1 MKKILFLIPLL
12 AIASLAGCAKQAKN
26 SESQGTSTSESYSG
40 DSSSKDSS
48 SSGSSSEGS
57 SSSSSS
63 ESGGDTPSDIVAYY
77 SSITTQTGTTLLDAL
92 NTLNTSKRKKMMGY
106 DGMRSLFQYTDR
118 ADGVPAD
125 KIVGFYDNSYLSA
138 TWDSG
143 KTWNR
148 EHVWPNSR
156 GGKNVF
162 GSGAIDADM
171 HMVRPASVSVNSGRG
186 NLFFAASGAYDP
198 GDPVPNYR
206 GISARIIFYCAIADK
221 RLTLVDKTDDNS
233 DNHTMG
239 KLSDLLKWN
248 LEYLPSTDS
257 NAALE
262 LRVEQFRNNAIYS
275 RSDLQGNRNPFIDH
289 PEYACKIWGDT
300 NDATRNICKGLM

>member
-12 AIASLAGCAKQAKN
+12 AIASLAGCARQAKE
-26 SESQGTSTSESYSG
+26 SQSQGTSMSESYD

-48 SSGSSSEGS
+48 SDSSSSGGS
-57 SSSSSS
+57 SSSSSID
-63 ESGGDTPSDIVAYY
+63 EDLPEDVDEYY
-77 SSITTQTGTTLLDAL
+77 SSITTETGNDLLNAL
-92 NTLNTSKRKKMMGY
+92 NTLNNSKRKKMMGY
-106 DGMRSLFQYTDR
+106 DNMRYLFKYTDR
-118 ADGVPAD
+118 ADGVPD
-125 KIVGFYDNSYLSA
+125 NKIVGFYDNASLSA
-138 TWDSG
+138 DWDSG

-162 GSGAIDADM
+162 GNGAIDADM

-186 NLFFAASGAYDP
+186 NLFFAATGAYDP
-198 GDPVPNYR
+198 GNPLPNYR

-221 RLTLVDKTDDNS
+221 RLSLVDKADDNS

-248 LEYLPSTDS
+248 LEYLPSRDS

-262 LRVEQFRNNAIYS
+262 LRVEQFRNEAIFT
-275 RSDLQGNRNPFIDH
+275 RTDLQGNRNPFIDH
-289 PEYACKIWGDT
+289 PEYACKIWGNT